1 MSSPMAKQAL
11 SNSLSTVPPSSSS
24 PSSAGI
30 NPYINT
36 ISFGAGAASAM
47 YGQAGVGKKAKA
59 DESYRQDLNIRLMC
73 KNCRTDPPNIIEETA
88 NGDLVCGDC
97 GLVLG
102 DRVVD
107 TRSEWRTFANDE
119 GPDQS
124 RVGVGPSG
132 NAQLE
137 GIEDFGTEIAFRD
150 GHSGLAKALQKTQRS
165 VIGQGSANRRDHGFA
180 LIQEYCSKMNVSRVI
195 SDTAKQ
201 IYLRVEEV
209 RDETGK
215 NNLFAR
221 GSKGQDA
228 VAGTCIFL
236 ACKHNQ
242 VSRSMKEMCELCGI
256 AKRDFAHSYKLIS
269 GLFRE
274 DMLNGRLP
282 TLPQRNGQVAPPSAA
297 RDLLPRFCNR
307 LAISPRYESAAR
319 TIIETASQST
329 AGIVDGRSPIS
340 VAAGTILFVCMLFGL
355 PPTLKDVSEVA
366 QVSEGTVKLVTKIL
380 ARHKELLTK
389 KEWLDSKEA
398 SFDRLPV
405 TDPK

>member
-11 SNSLSTVPPSSSS
+11 SKSLSSVPPSNGHASAAASSS
-24 PSSAGI
+24 I
-30 NPYINT
+30 NPYASN
-36 ISFGAGAASAM
+36 ISYGAGAASAM
-47 YGQAGVGKKAKA
+47 YGA
-59 DESYRQDLNIRLMC
+59 DLNIRLLC
-73 KNCRTDPPNIIEETA
+73 KNCRIDPPNIIEETA
-88 NGDLVCGDC
+88 NGDL
-97 GLVLG
+97 
-102 DRVVD
+102 
-107 TRSEWRTFANDE
+107 TFANDE

-137 GIEDFGTEIAFRD
+137 GIEDYGTEIAFRD

-165 VIGQGSANRRDHGFA
+165 VIGQGSASRRDHGFS

-307 LAISPRYESAAR
+307 LAITPRYESAAR
-319 TIIETASQST
+319 TIIETASAST
-329 AGIVDGRSPIS
+329 AGVVDGRSPIS

-380 ARHKELLTK
+380 AKHKELLTK
-389 KEWLDSKEA
+389 QEWLDSKEA
-398 SFDRLPV
+398 SFDRLPA
-405 TDPK
+405 TDAK

>member
-1 MSSPMAKQAL
+1 
-11 SNSLSTVPPSSSS
+11 
-24 PSSAGI
+24 
-30 NPYINT
+30 
-36 ISFGAGAASAM
+36 
-47 YGQAGVGKKAKA
+47 
-59 DESYRQDLNIRLMC
+59 
-73 KNCRTDPPNIIEETA
+73 
-88 NGDLVCGDC
+88 
-97 GLVLG
+97 VLG

-307 LAISPRYESAAR
+307 LAITPRYESAAR
-319 TIIETASQST
+319 TIIETASAST
-329 AGIVDGRSPIS
+329 SGIVDGRSPIS

-380 ARHKELLTK
+380 AKHKELLTK

-398 SFDRLPV
+398 SFDRLPA
-405 TDPK
+405 TDK

>member
-1 MSSPMAKQAL
+1 M
-11 SNSLSTVPPSSSS
+11 
-24 PSSAGI
+24 
-30 NPYINT
+30 
-36 ISFGAGAASAM
+36 
-47 YGQAGVGKKAKA
+47 
-59 DESYRQDLNIRLMC
+59 
-73 KNCRTDPPNIIEETA
+73 
-88 NGDLVCGDC
+88 
-97 GLVLG
+97 LG

-107 TRSEWRTFANDE
+107 TRSECKSTKPVRISQLTPFRESKLRIQRAKPYLTIHQTFANDE

-201 IYLRVEEV
+201 IFLRVEEV

-215 NNLFAR
+215 NNMFAR

-329 AGIVDGRSPIS
+329 SGIVDGRSPIS

-366 QVSEGTVKLVTKIL
+366 QVSEGTVKL
-380 ARHKELLTK
+380 
-389 KEWLDSKEA
+389 
-398 SFDRLPV
+398 
-405 TDPK
+405 

>member
-11 SNSLSTVPPSSSS
+11 SNALSTVPPSSSS
-24 PSSAGI
+24 SAAL

-47 YGQAGVGKKAKA
+47 YGQASGGKKAKV

-88 NGDLVCGDC
+88 NGDL
-97 GLVLG
+97 
-102 DRVVD
+102 
-107 TRSEWRTFANDE
+107 TFANDE

-215 NNLFAR
+215 ANMFAR